1 MSGGATSYDITV
13 LTKII
18 LGYLA
23 VKVSATTL
31 SELMSKI
38 IERFRS

>member
-23 VKVSATTL
+23 VKVSAATL